1 MKRYYTTLLLA
12 LSALTMPLL
21 AQDVDETFV
30 FMNEDYEIIE
40 NGATITRNQV
50 EVDEIAGEI
59 IKAGIY
65 VLDNGAAANEVL
77 VMHYTISQLDNGA
90 FQICFPSTCNSEDAV
105 GEYATQPGTV
115 LYGFQDIQSEWLPV
129 ADGMC
134 VVNLLIEVQTKTT
147 GFPPRYDHKAYGPS
161 ITLRFVKGDEPTP
174 PEPIKGDVNGDGEVN
189 IADVNDIINMVL
201 TDAIREVGD
210 VNGDGEINISDI
222 NTLIDIILNQ

>member
-77 VMHYTISQLDNGA
+77 VMHYTITQIDNGA
-90 FQICFPSTCNSEDAV
+90 FQICFPSTCNTKNEV
-105 GEYATQPGTV
+105 GDYTTAAGTV
-115 LYGFQDIQSEWLPV
+115 LNGFQDIQSEWFPT
-129 ADGMC
+129 ADGKC
-134 VVNLLIEVQTKTT
+134 VVTLSIEIQTKKP
-147 GFPPRYDHKAYGPS
+147 GFPPQYEHKADGPT
-161 ITLRFVKGDEPTP
+161 ITLKFVKGEG
-174 PEPIKGDVNGDGEVN
+174 GDVNGDGEVN
-189 IADVNDIINMVL
+189 ISDVNAVINAVLSGAGDADVNEDG
-201 TDAIREVGD
+201 EVNLSD
-210 VNGDGEINISDI
+210 VNYV
-222 NTLIDIILNQ
+222 IDIILND